1 MQISDFEGLK
11 KKIEDAKT
19 RKAKAEGALE
29 QAMTRLKDEFGCS
42 TIDEAE
48 EKLKQLQTEIDN
60 DEIKLDSMLKSL
72 DNSIDWNSL

>member
-1 MQISDFEGLK
+1 MQISDFEELK
-11 KKIEDAKT
+11 KKIENAKT

-42 TIDEAE
+42 TVEAAE

-60 DEIKLDSMLKSL
+60 DEIKLDSMLRSL